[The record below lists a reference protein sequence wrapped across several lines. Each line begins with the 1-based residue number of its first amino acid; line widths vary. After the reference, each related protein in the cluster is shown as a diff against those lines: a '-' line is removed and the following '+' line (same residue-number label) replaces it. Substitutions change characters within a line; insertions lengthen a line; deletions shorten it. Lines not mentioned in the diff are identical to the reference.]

1 MNKRIKTLI
10 AEKGALYKRLKRNM
24 LNSRLL
30 DKPDALQAKLQ
41 ISINFNLSTTRKYQE
56 KFLIHPVVVNA
67 I

>member
-41 ISINFNLSTTRKYQE
+41 ISINFNLSTTRKYQK

>member
-30 DKPDALQAKLQ
+30 EKPDALQAKLQ
-41 ISINFNLSTTRKYQE
+41 IYTKYQK